1 MKRWKKIKMMKS
13 YLKVVFLVYCNIVSN
28 DYEQHSKVLFTFVP
42 NKSLDQLPEIS
53 PKIIMLLNTFILE
66 LSFFSV
72 WFVDPN
78 SKLPEIEDK
87 VNLTFQPRDWIYDR
101 G

>member
-1 MKRWKKIKMMKS
+1 
-13 YLKVVFLVYCNIVSN
+13 
-28 DYEQHSKVLFTFVP
+28 
-42 NKSLDQLPEIS
+42 
-53 PKIIMLLNTFILE
+53 MLLNTFNLE

-87 VNLTFQPRDWIYDR
+87 VNLTFQPREWIYVR
-101 G
+101 GQGFLFSAKNLGKNISSKYGQKTS